1 MAESSVVVI
10 LCGGLG
16 TRMGNA
22 DGDLP
27 KPMVRIGAFPLV
39 AHIIQNFEKQGYRDF
54 ILAGGYK
61 MDTLVTY
68 FANWDSHRI
77 GYFANFPSRDSKTP
91 PNSAVRVI
99 WTGEDTNTGGRIHN
113 LEEFLSKYSE
123 IVLTYG
129 DTLTNLDMKK
139 MRKVHLESNSEMTI
153 AVGRPSSRFGE
164 VELDQNGKVVS
175 FKEKEKSSI
184 LASIGVF
191 MIQKNFLRRLQNN
204 SILEEEPIRN
214 SVSDGVVNAYV
225 HEGFWMPLDTNR
237 EYETFLELNKMP
249 IPPWKNQDD

>member
-1 MAESSVVVI
+1 
-10 LCGGLG
+10 
-16 TRMGNA
+16 MGNA

-39 AHIIQNFEKQGYRDF
+39 AHIIQNFESQGFRDF

-61 MDTLVTY
+61 IDTLITY
-68 FANWDSHRI
+68 FANWDSHRV
-77 GYFANFPSRDSKTP
+77 GYFANFSDQDSSLPRD
-91 PNSAVRVI
+91 SAVRII
-99 WTGEDTNTGGRIHN
+99 WTGDDTNTGGRIHN
-113 LEEFLSKYSE
+113 LEAILSEYSE
-123 IVLTYG
+123 IVVTYG
-129 DTLTNLDMKK
+129 DTLTNLNMKK
-139 MRKVHLESNSEMTI
+139 MREAHLASNSEMTI
-153 AVGRPSSRFGE
+153 AIGRPSSRFGE
-164 VELDQNGKVVS
+164 VEIDQHGKVLT
-175 FKEKEKSSI
+175 FKEKDKSSI

-191 MIQKNFLRRLQNN
+191 IIQKSFLRRLNSN

-214 SVSDGVVNAYV
+214 SVSDGAVSAYV